1 MGTNVVAMAEEDD
14 VEKAIAMS
22 LVDRPDGSPGSRQR
36 KRNTKD
42 WDVDAS
48 EARSESFSPDR
59 GLMVKL
65 AVPCL
70 CLVFLWLVMSI
81 RTVSPAHVGIS
92 VTFGAVSSATL
103 SPGLHFVNPL
113 ASVTELNLKTQLLRT
128 ENVVPTQEGLTV
140 ELDVSLL
147 YHLEPDK
154 AREIFLTL
162 GDSYEEILILPELQ
176 SAVRGLTSEVSAKAL
191 YTSGRTEIRNKLMDE
206 LAAKLKPRGIFLEDV
221 LLKGIKLPKQLTD
234 AIELKAQAEQASAR
248 MEFVLTKEKQEA
260 ERKKVEASGISAFQK
275 IVSEGISP
283 ALLQWKG
290 IEATENLAMSPNAKI
305 VVMGNTKDSLPVL
318 LSTAG
323 EDSYSSNKSKDKVVP
338 LAPNEFMGTEDN
350 NTQGQGN

>member
-1 MGTNVVAMAEEDD
+1 MAEEDD

-59 GLMVKL
+59 GFMVKL

-162 GDSYEEILILPELQ
+162 GDSYEEILILPEMQ

-191 YTSGRTEIRNKLMDE
+191 YTSGREVIRTKLLEE
-206 LAAKLKPRGIFLEDV
+206 LNEKLSPRGIKMEDV
-221 LLKGIKLPKQLTD
+221 LLKGIILPKLLTD
-234 AIELKAQAEQASAR
+234 AIELKAQAEQASAT
-248 MEFVLTKEKQEA
+248 MEFKLSKERQEA
-260 ERKKVEASGISAFQK
+260 ERKKLEASGIQSFQK

-283 ALLQWKG
+283 QLLQWKG
-290 IEATENLAMSPNAKI
+290 IEATEKLATSHNAKI
-305 VVMGNTKDSLPVL
+305 VMMGNSKESMPVL

-323 EDSYSSNKSKDKVVP
+323 DESSS
-338 LAPNEFMGTEDN
+338 APRPPAHTADAANP
-350 NTQGQGN
+350 